1 MKDTLNLNI
10 YTLRAAAL
18 AVALAISVTNVMAV
32 EGQVPATA
40 TFNDTS
46 WQTPL
51 AAEFSKLDTSGNG
64 LVMLNE
70 AMRGKA
76 FNAKT
81 FAKAD
86 LDHDGSIDLNEYV
99 YFKTGVWPVVAQPDL
114 AVGKLVE
121 KPLTTGTEY
130 HITDAAGTPELHET
144 AETESN
150 MQMTKEISADA
161 GTTKTNVGS
170 VIDDSVITTKAK
182 AKILATE
189 HLKTLQ
195 ISVETHLGEVILSG
209 FVDSPMAKAK
219 AEEVVLSIEGVKS
232 VKNSLEVRS

>member
-1 MKDTLNLNI
+1 MKDTLNLNTH
-10 YTLRAAAL
+10 TLKAAAL
-18 AVALAISVTNVMAV
+18 AVALAIGVTNVMAA
-32 EGQVPATA
+32 EGEAPAQVPDTA
-40 TFNDTS
+40 TYNDTN
-46 WQTPL
+46 WQTPV

-64 LVMLNE
+64 LVMPNE
-70 AMRGKA
+70 AMKGKA

-86 LDHDGSIDLNEYV
+86 VDHDGSIDLNEYV
-99 YFKTGVWPVVAQPDL
+99 YFKTGAWPVVAQPVLGVDKPVEQPL
-114 AVGKLVE
+114 AA
-121 KPLTTGTEY
+121 GTEY
-130 HITDAAGTPELHET
+130 HTADAAGT
-144 AETESN
+144 AEPESN

-161 GTTKTNVGS
+161 GTTKTTVGS

-209 FVDSPMAKAK
+209 FVDSAMAKAK

-232 VKNSLEVRS
+232 VKNGLEVRS

>member
-1 MKDTLNLNI
+1 MKDTLNLNTH
-10 YTLRAAAL
+10 TLKAAAL
-18 AVALAISVTNVMAV
+18 AVALAIGVTNVMAA
-32 EGQVPATA
+32 EGEAPAQVPATA
-40 TFNDTS
+40 TYNDTD
-46 WQTPL
+46 WQTPV

-64 LVMLNE
+64 LVMPNE
-70 AMRGKA
+70 AMKGKA

-86 LDHDGSIDLNEYV
+86 ADHDGSIDLNEYV
-99 YFKTGVWPVVAQPDL
+99 YFKTGAWPVVAQPVL
-114 AVGKLVE
+114 AVE
-121 KPLTTGTEY
+121 KPLAAGTEY
-130 HITDAAGTPELHET
+130 HTADVADT
-144 AETESN
+144 AEPKSN

-161 GTTKTNVGS
+161 GTTKTTVGS

-209 FVDSPMAKAK
+209 FVDSAMAKAK

-232 VKNSLEVRS
+232 VKNGLEVRS